1 MRPQRTLQY
10 QHTNRQGGVTTILAL
25 LMMLSL
31 FTFVA
36 VVADTGRLYLEK
48 RSLQKNADLAAMETA
63 LIYCRDQTI
72 DVDSMTLDDLYV
84 LSASRNNFLGN
95 ATNSTVNVSRS
106 GNAVTV
112 ALTYRVPASLFEQ
125 LLPSDD
131 NEVTLS
137 ASATAKAC
145 EPSARLG
152 ISTNLIEADILNSV
166 LGDLL
171 GTNISLTLASWQGL
185 ADVDINLLDFTD
197 ALGGEGISVD
207 QDGVI
212 TGTASIV
219 NILATAVS
227 VLNSAGGDS
236 ALAAS
241 ILDTQIVDQITSSP
255 DIALG
260 SILSV
265 ASTDPES
272 ALDVGLNVLDLVKG
286 VVYLGGKDN
295 DVVVDVPINLL
306 GLVDVT
312 VKLQVTEAPQ
322 ISIGNPELAKTD
334 PYGND
339 AIYVQTA
346 QVKTFISLDLPI
358 LGTLD
363 TLLTNPLISE
373 VADTV
378 NDLLTLNLAG
388 LLSDILCIGI
398 CTEEGDK
405 VDIDFLSTPRID
417 IAVYGGR
424 GEARVTDYDCDAG
437 KSLDVDTTTSTL
449 NVVLGQFGDDVAEAE
464 SNVFSSSPL
473 VPEPL
478 PILDIG
484 SVHVKKTC
492 LSILGIGLSCNT
504 EYKKGS
510 GWTTNINQADR
521 QAYVGGG
528 IGLML
533 DTDILGNGPIG
544 QTISDAPDALCLP
557 GVKDE
562 LNFSCADFEATDPIA
577 SLATTLSGVEAEFYT
592 PSNGNILGTVTSL
605 VGATASTLVS
615 SVNALITSTL
625 SPVLDPI
632 LNTLLNTLGVSLT
645 TADVGAA
652 LTCENDKVRLT
663 N

>member
-10 QHTNRQGGVTTILAL
+10 QHANRQGGVTTILAL

-197 ALGGEGISVD
+197 ALGDVGISVG
-207 QDGVI
+207 QDGII
-212 TGTASIV
+212 TGTASIAT
-219 NILATAVS
+219 ILDTAVS

-236 ALAAS
+236 AIAAS
-241 ILDTQIVDQITSSP
+241 ILDTQIVDQIISSP
-255 DIALG
+255 NIALG

-295 DVVVDVPINLL
+295 DIVVDVPINLL
-306 GLVDVT
+306 GLASVT

-322 ISIGNPELAKTD
+322 FSIGNPELAKVD

-346 QVKTFISLDLPI
+346 QVKTFISLNLPI

-363 TLLTNPLISE
+363 TLLTSPLVSE
-373 VADTV
+373 ITDTA
-378 NDLLTLNLAG
+378 NDLLTLNLIGA
-388 LLSDILCIGI
+388 LNNILCAVL
-398 CTEEGDK
+398 CSVEKDQ

-424 GEARVTDYDCDAG
+424 GEARVTDYNCENG

-449 NVVLGQFGDDVAEAE
+449 NVVMGQFGDDLAEAE

-484 SVHVKKTC
+484 SIHVKKTC
-492 LSILGIGLSCNT
+492 VAIFGCS
-504 EYKKGS
+504 YQYRKGA
-510 GWTTNINQADR
+510 GWTTDKNQADR
-521 QAYVGGG
+521 QSYVGGG

-533 DTDILGNGPIG
+533 DTDILGSGPIG

-605 VGATASTLVS
+605 VGATASTLIS

>member
-10 QHTNRQGGVTTILAL
+10 RHTNRQGGVTTILAL

-72 DVDSMTLDDLYV
+72 DVDSMTLDDMYV

-106 GNAVTV
+106 GNAVSV

-265 ASTDPES
+265 ASTNPES

-363 TLLTNPLISE
+363 TLLTSSLVSE
-373 VADTV
+373 IADTA
-378 NDLLTLNLAG
+378 NDLLTLNLIGA
-388 LLSDILCIGI
+388 LNNILCTVL
-398 CTEEGDK
+398 CTVEKDQ

-424 GEARVTDYDCDAG
+424 GEARVTDYNCENG

-449 NVVLGQFGDDVAEAE
+449 NVVMGQFGDDLAEAE

-484 SVHVKKTC
+484 SIRVKKTC
-492 LSILGIGLSCNT
+492 VAIFGCS
-504 EYKKGS
+504 YQYRKGA
-510 GWTTNINQADR
+510 GWTTDKNQADR

-592 PSNGNILGTVTSL
+592 PSNGNVLGTVTSL

>member
-1 MRPQRTLQY
+1 MRPQRKLHY
-10 QHTNRQGGVTTILAL
+10 QHANRQAGVTTILAL

-197 ALGGEGISVD
+197 ALVDEGISVG
-207 QDGVI
+207 QDGII
-212 TGTASIV
+212 TATASIAT
-219 NILATAVS
+219 ILDTAVS

-236 ALAAS
+236 AIAAS
-241 ILDTQIVDQITSSP
+241 ILDTQIVDQIISSP
-255 DIALG
+255 NIALG

-295 DVVVDVPINLL
+295 DIVVDVPINLL
-306 GLVDVT
+306 GLASVT

-322 ISIGNPELAKTD
+322 FSIGNPELAKVD

-346 QVKTFISLDLPI
+346 QVKTFISLNLPI

-363 TLLTNPLISE
+363 TLLTSPLVSE
-373 VADTV
+373 ITDTA
-378 NDLLTLNLAG
+378 NDLLTLNLIGA
-388 LLSDILCIGI
+388 LNNILCAVL
-398 CTEEGDK
+398 CTVEKDQ

-417 IAVYGGR
+417 LAVYGGR
-424 GEARVTDYDCDAG
+424 GEARVTDYNCENG

-449 NVVLGQFGDDVAEAE
+449 NVVMGQFGDDLAEAE

-478 PILDIG
+478 PILDIC
-484 SVHVKKTC
+484 SIRVKKTC
-492 LSILGIGLSCNT
+492 VAIFGCS
-504 EYKKGS
+504 YQYRKGA
-510 GWTTNINQADR
+510 GWTTDKNQADR
-521 QAYVGGG
+521 QSYVGGG

-533 DTDILGNGPIG
+533 DTDILGSGPIG

-625 SPVLDPI
+625 SPVLDPV

>member
-1 MRPQRTLQY
+1 MRPQRKLHY
-10 QHTNRQGGVTTILAL
+10 QHANRQAGVTTILAL

-63 LIYCRDQTI
+63 LIYCRDQTV

-197 ALGGEGISVD
+197 ALVDEGISVG
-207 QDGVI
+207 QDGII
-212 TGTASIV
+212 TGSASIAT
-219 NILATAVS
+219 ILDTAVS

-236 ALAAS
+236 AIAAS
-241 ILDTQIVDQITSSP
+241 ILDTQIVDQIISSP
-255 DIALG
+255 NIALG

-295 DVVVDVPINLL
+295 DIVVDVPINLL
-306 GLVDVT
+306 GLADVT

-322 ISIGNPELAKTD
+322 FSIGNPELAKVD
-334 PYGND
+334 PYGDN

-363 TLLTNPLISE
+363 TLLTSPLLSE
-373 VADTV
+373 IASTV
-378 NDLLTLNLAG
+378 NNLLTLNLSNILAG
-388 LLSDILCIGI
+388 VLCVGCEGEAIDIRTLS
-398 CTEEGDK
+398 
-405 VDIDFLSTPRID
+405 SPRID

-424 GEARVTDYDCDAG
+424 GEARVTDYNCDEG

-449 NVVLGQFGDDVAEAE
+449 NVVLGQFGDNVAEAE
-464 SNVFSSSPL
+464 SNVFSSGPL

-484 SVHVKKTC
+484 SVYARRVC
-492 LSILGIGLSCNT
+492 ILFICTNY
-504 EYKKGS
+504 EYKKGNT
-510 GWTTNINQADR
+510 WTSDKNQADR

-533 DTDILGNGPIG
+533 DTDILGSGPVG

>member
-197 ALGGEGISVD
+197 ALGDEGISVG
-207 QDGVI
+207 QDGII
-212 TGTASIV
+212 TGTASIAT
-219 NILATAVS
+219 ILDTAAS

-236 ALAAS
+236 AIAAS
-241 ILDTQIVDQITSSP
+241 ILDTQIVDQIISSP
-255 DIALG
+255 NIAIG

-295 DVVVDVPINLL
+295 DIVVDVPINLL
-306 GLVDVT
+306 GLASVT

-322 ISIGNPELAKTD
+322 FSIGNPELAKVD

-346 QVKTFISLDLPI
+346 QVKTFISLNLPI

-363 TLLTNPLISE
+363 TLLTSPLVSE
-373 VADTV
+373 ITDTA
-378 NDLLTLNLAG
+378 NDLLTLNLIGA
-388 LLSDILCIGI
+388 LNNILCAVL
-398 CTEEGDK
+398 CTVEKDQ

-424 GEARVTDYDCDAG
+424 GEARVTDYNCENG

-449 NVVLGQFGDDVAEAE
+449 NVVMGQFGDDLAEAE

-484 SVHVKKTC
+484 SIRVKKTC
-492 LSILGIGLSCNT
+492 VAIFGCS
-504 EYKKGS
+504 YQYRKGA
-510 GWTTNINQADR
+510 GWTTDKNQADR
-521 QAYVGGG
+521 QSYVGGG

-533 DTDILGNGPIG
+533 DTDILGSGPIG

>member
-1 MRPQRTLQY
+1 MRPQRKLHY

-137 ASATAKAC
+137 ARATAKAC

-152 ISTNLIEADILNSV
+152 ISTSLIEADILNSV

-197 ALGGEGISVD
+197 ALVDEGISVG
-207 QDGVI
+207 QNGII
-212 TGTASIV
+212 TGSASIAT
-219 NILATAVS
+219 ILDTAAS

-236 ALAAS
+236 AIAAS
-241 ILDTQIVDQITSSP
+241 ILDTQIVDQIISSP
-255 DIALG
+255 NIALG

-265 ASTDPES
+265 TSTDPES

-295 DVVVDVPINLL
+295 DIVVDVPINLL
-306 GLVDVT
+306 GLASVT

-322 ISIGNPELAKTD
+322 FSIGNPELAKVD

-358 LGTLD
+358 LGALNP
-363 TLLTNPLISE
+363 LLTNSLVSE
-373 VADTV
+373 ITDIA

-388 LLSDILCIGI
+388 VLSDILCLVG
-398 CTEEGDK
+398 CTETRDK
-405 VDIDFLSTPRID
+405 VDIDILSTPRID
-417 IAVYGGR
+417 IALYGGR
-424 GEARVTDYDCDAG
+424 GEARVTDYNCDSG
-437 KSLDVDTTTSTL
+437 KSLDVDTTTSSL
-449 NVVLGQFGDDVAEAE
+449 NVVMGQFGDDVAEAE

-484 SVHVKKTC
+484 SVVVKKTC
-492 LSILGIGLSCNT
+492 ILLFCSYQ
-504 EYKKGS
+504 YKKGA
-510 GWTTNINQADR
+510 GWTTDESLADR

-533 DTDILGNGPIG
+533 DTDILGSGPIG